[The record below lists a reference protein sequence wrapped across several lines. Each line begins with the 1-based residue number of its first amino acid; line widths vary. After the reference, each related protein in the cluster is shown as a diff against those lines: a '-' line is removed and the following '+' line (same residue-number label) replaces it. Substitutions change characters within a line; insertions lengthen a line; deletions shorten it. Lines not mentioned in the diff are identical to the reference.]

1 MRIGWSHAVL
11 SAALVA
17 ACVGAAPPAWAQEKT
32 LYFGAYGG
40 SFETIMRQKVLPAFE
55 AAHGVHIVFVA
66 GNSTDTLAKLQATKG
81 HPDLDVIVVDDG
93 PMYQAK
99 SLGFCAKLQPG
110 PSYAQIYD
118 LAKMGDDAV
127 ATGVV
132 ATGIGY
138 DARAFAKLGWAPP
151 SSWAELADAKYKGK
165 LAMPAIDNTY
175 GLQALIE
182 YARLNGGGIE
192 AIDPGFKFMAE
203 KIAPNMR
210 AFESSPGRMS
220 ELFQSGE
227 IVAAIW
233 GSGRVNALAD
243 SGFPIKFVYPKEG
256 ALALFTA
263 GCVVKG
269 AHDEAMG
276 QAFLDYL
283 LSPDVQRALAE
294 AGNGPVNKTVQLPP
308 EIAARMPYGPADVG
322 KLVTFDWSKINPQ
335 RDAWTKRWAR
345 EIER

>member
-1 MRIGWSHAVL
+1 MRF
-11 SAALVA
+11 
-17 ACVGAAPPAWAQEKT
+17 AAPALCAVSLFAFSAEPSLAEDKT
-32 LYFGAYGG
+32 LYFGSYGG
-40 SFETIMRQKVLPAFE
+40 SYETIMHQKVLPAFE
-55 AAHGVHIVFVA
+55 QAHGLHVA
-66 GNSTDTLAKLQATKG
+66 YVSGNSTDTLAKIQANKA

-99 SLGFCAKLQPG
+99 GLGFCAKLQPG
-110 PSYAQIYD
+110 PSYGQIYD
-118 LAKMGDDAV
+118 LAHMGDDAV

-138 DARAFAKLGWAPP
+138 DTRAFEKLGWAPP
-151 SSWAELADAKYKGK
+151 ASWADLADPKYKGK

-175 GLQALIE
+175 GLQALIM
-182 YARLNGGGIE
+182 YARLNGGGIDD
-192 AIDPGFKFMAE
+192 IDPGFKFVAE

-220 ELFQSGE
+220 DMFQSGE
-227 IVAAIW
+227 IVASIW

-243 SGFPIKFVYPKEG
+243 SGFPIKFIYPKEG

-269 AHDEAMG
+269 GHDEADA
-276 QAFLDYL
+276 QLFLDYL
-283 LSPDVQRALAE
+283 LSADVQRALAE

-308 EIAARMPYGPADVG
+308 ELARRMPYGPDDVG

-335 RDAWTKRWAR
+335 RDAWTKRWQR